1 LFVSDWN
8 PGCPKNIL
16 TGLGLAQSEG
26 TLPTI
31 ALRDAFAF
39 DMLARGEGIYERPK
53 MLAATVDTI
62 EKHDVQ
68 FVPAARDAAQSKMH
82 NGFGIEERAK
92 LAKTRDRKVAIF
104 PGA

>member
-1 LFVSDWN
+1 
-8 PGCPKNIL
+8 
-16 TGLGLAQSEG
+16 
-26 TLPTI
+26 
-31 ALRDAFAF
+31 
-39 DMLARGEGIYERPK
+39 MLAD
-53 MLAATVDTI
+53 TVDTI

-68 FVPAARDAAQSKMH
+68 FVPAARDAAQGKMH